1 MKNNF
6 IKYSFLF
13 FLLIFIQVV
22 LFNNISLFGYAQP
35 MIYILFIF
43 LYPISNQRGL
53 FLLLA
58 FLLGLFVD
66 FFSNSGGINAAATL
80 FIAYIRF
87 PVLKIVSNRTEFD
100 PVLFQFNSL
109 PFSKQISYLLS
120 LTLIHHFIVFMLSY
134 FKLSAFKYVVMDTM
148 ASSIF
153 TLVLI
158 LFYSQFF
165 LKKPR

>member
-1 MKNNF
+1 MKNSF

-13 FLLIFIQVV
+13 FLLIFIQVA

-35 MIYILFIF
+35 MIYILFVF
-43 LYPISNQRGL
+43 LYPITNQRGL

-58 FLLGLFVD
+58 FLLGLFID

-109 PFSKQISYLLS
+109 PFNKQISYLLS
-120 LTLIHHFIVFMLSY
+120 LTIIHHFIIFMLSY
-134 FKLSAFKYVVMDTM
+134 FKLSAFKYIVIDTF
-148 ASSIF
+148 ASSLF

-165 LKKPR
+165 LKKSR